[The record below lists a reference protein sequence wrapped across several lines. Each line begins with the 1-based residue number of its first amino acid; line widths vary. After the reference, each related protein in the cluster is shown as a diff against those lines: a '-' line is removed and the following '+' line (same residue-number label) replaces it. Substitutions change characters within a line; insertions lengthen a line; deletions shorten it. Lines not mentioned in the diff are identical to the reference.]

1 MKRNPEIFR
10 AILLQVEA
18 LSIGHSLDSI
28 PIGHSIKSIKWDG
41 EEGEDVIAE
50 HVRLLKEAGYI
61 DALISEG
68 MNDIGVKQVTSY
80 SINRLLNDGH
90 DFLANAKNESVWKQA
105 RTLIQE
111 KGGDVSLAVLKAL
124 LAKVAMQ
131 QFGLS

>member
-1 MKRNPEIFR
+1 MKRNPDIVR

-18 LSIGHSLDSI
+18 LPIGHSLE
-28 PIGHSIKSIKWDG
+28 SIKQDG

-50 HVRLLKEAGYI
+50 HVRLLKEASYI

-68 MNDIGVKQVTSY
+68 MNDIGVKQVTFY

-111 KGGDVSLAVLKAL
+111 KGGDVSLAVLKAI
-124 LAKVAMQ
+124 LANVAMQ
-131 QFGLS
+131 QSGLP

>member
-1 MKRNPEIFR
+1 MKRNPEIVR

-18 LSIGHSLDSI
+18 LPIGHSLA
-28 PIGHSIKSIKWDG
+28 SIKWDG
-41 EEGEDVIAE
+41 DEDEDVIAE
-50 HVRLLKEAGYI
+50 HVRLLKEANYI
-61 DALISEG
+61 DARIIEG
-68 MNDIGVKQVTSY
+68 MSSRGVKQVKVY